1 MKITDYTASIEASRV
16 KADSCDKL
24 DYTPLFV
31 PTGCELPET
40 SQQAIARIM
49 LSSGI
54 ISQDDFLN
62 MIGVTYDGDF
72 ETGKEPFD
80 FEDWEDDFK
89 QSAFAEYESDLPLDN
104 DEIRLETKPSTPETV
119 SPTVSETSTARPELS
134 NPVSETG
141 VQISGDDKQSKTS

>member
-16 KADSCDKL
+16 KADSSDKL

-54 ISQDDFLN
+54 ISQDDFFN

-72 ETGKEPFD
+72 ETGQEPFD

-89 QSAFAEYESDLPLDN
+89 QSAFAEYESDLLLNN
-104 DEIRLETKPSTPETV
+104 DEIRLESKPSAPEAL
-119 SPTVSETSTARPELS
+119 SPSVSETSTARPEIS
-134 NPVSETG
+134 DSVSETG
-141 VQISGDDKQSKTS
+141 VQVSSDDKQSKTS